1 MVEED
6 LLGGGGGGGELE
18 FFLEGWDLG
27 RVDALKVV
35 VVFLFGIKVVDFLDV
50 CTPVLV
56 QGSEFCIPITAA
68 TFFLFR
74 VVEILVTHS
83 GMKEIT
89 LSHILLADR
98 FSCTLLTTR
107 KPV

>member
-6 LLGGGGGGGELE
+6 LLGGGVGGSELE

-27 RVDALKVV
+27 RVDATEVV
-35 VVFLFGIKVVDFLDV
+35 IVIVFGIRLVDFLDV
-50 CTPVLV
+50 CTPVLA
-56 QGSEFCIPITAA
+56 QGSEFCIPITAP
-68 TFFLFR
+68 TSFLFR
-74 VVEILVTHS
+74 VVEILLTHS

-89 LSHILLADR
+89 LSCILLADR
-98 FSCTLLTTR
+98 FSCTLLATW